1 MLRERVPAGN
11 QPVRIPTTAAEW
23 LTSAVLFRFKGQ
35 DWPLAF
41 THRSMLLCERMAGVD
56 LLRNGIAQPSS
67 ILLRAMLFSLLSG
80 AGATVT
86 VEEAGRALSRQFL
99 TIRTVMVQAWLAS
112 MPDDPEPGAKPR
124 ASAKEQTW
132 ADIWATARYELSLGF
147 EEWLDLTPRL
157 FRALEKA
164 RLRRMQ
170 REEVLNAMVAAQI
183 ENWSYHA
190 PKRATSY
197 EKFMLHP
204 FEETDRVQR
213 QDGEAAIESHG
224 AWTSEDEK
232 YCTGE
237 YIMGVVQSRAIEAI
251 NMMKR
256 RR

>member
-1 MLRERVPAGN
+1 MLRERAQAVN

-56 LLRNGIAQPSS
+56 LLRNGISQPSS

-80 AGATVT
+80 AGAAVT
-86 VEEAGRALSRQFL
+86 LEEAGRALSRQFL
-99 TIRTVMVQAWLAS
+99 GVRTVMVQAWLAS
-112 MPDDPEPGAKPR
+112 MPDPEPGATSR
-124 ASAKEQTW
+124 APAKDLTW
-132 ADIWATARYELSLGF
+132 ADIWATARYELNLGF

-170 REEVLNAMVAAQI
+170 REELLNAMVAAQI

-204 FEETDRVQR
+204 FEETDKGE
-213 QDGEAAIESHG
+213 DGGSRIESHG
-224 AWTSEDEK
+224 AWNSEDEK

-237 YIMGVVQSRAIEAI
+237 YVMGVVQSRAIEAI